1 MARPR
6 KDDADKRGKS
16 ASARVPPDVHAA
28 YWQATRDAGFKCIS
42 DWIRSVLDRELA
54 RLAKRKK

>member
-6 KDDADKRGKS
+6 KDEADKKGKS
-16 ASARVPPDVHAA
+16 AAARVPPDVHAA
-28 YWQATRDAGFKCIS
+28 YWQAARDAGFEQIS
-42 DWIRSVLDRELA
+42 DWIRAVLDRELA